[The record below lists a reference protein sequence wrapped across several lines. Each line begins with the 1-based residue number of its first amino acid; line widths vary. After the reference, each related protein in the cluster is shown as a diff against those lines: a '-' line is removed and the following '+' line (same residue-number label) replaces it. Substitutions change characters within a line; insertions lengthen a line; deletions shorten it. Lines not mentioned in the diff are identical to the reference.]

1 MMKILIIRTFPSIMD
16 LNTYNIQ
23 EIGLARALVAR
34 GHECGVIFYNGKVS
48 DKIEKLIFQKNK
60 VQYEI
65 KIYWLKGYSFF
76 KNGFMPAI
84 KKIVNQYDVIQV
96 NEYDQISSWMLY
108 TKQKRPTVIYHGP
121 YYHQY
126 AKGYNIKCSIFD
138 VLFLKLSNYKDVI
151 TLTKSEPA
159 SEFIKSKG
167 FKNVYT
173 IGVGIDEDSFSL
185 GEEVVKCPI
194 EKESSEF
201 RLLYVGKIEERRN
214 VFFLIDVFEKIIAA
228 DEHMQLIIVGDG
240 ETEYVERF
248 RQRIKDLVEQG
259 RIVYIPRAS
268 QKEVA
273 LIYKSS
279 KLFIFTSNYEIFG
292 MVLLEA
298 MYFSVPVI
306 SSWNGGSS
314 VLIDD
319 GVNGFILDTFDVE
332 KWVCK
337 IRYLKENPE
346 QYNLLR
352 KNAYKKISEK
362 FLWDRLAVHFI
373 EGYKK
378 AIKQWEENNF

>member
-1 MMKILIIRTFPSIMD
+1 M
-16 LNTYNIQ
+16 
-23 EIGLARALVAR
+23 
-34 GHECGVIFYNGKVS
+34 
-48 DKIEKLIFQKNK
+48 
-60 VQYEI
+60 
-65 KIYWLKGYSFF
+65 
-76 KNGFMPAI
+76 
-84 KKIVNQYDVIQV
+84 
-96 NEYDQISSWMLY
+96 
-108 TKQKRPTVIYHGP
+108 
-121 YYHQY
+121 
-126 AKGYNIKCSIFD
+126 
-138 VLFLKLSNYKDVI
+138 
-151 TLTKSEPA
+151 
-159 SEFIKSKG
+159 
-167 FKNVYT
+167 
-173 IGVGIDEDSFSL
+173 
-185 GEEVVKCPI
+185 
-194 EKESSEF
+194 
-201 RLLYVGKIEERRN
+201 
-214 VFFLIDVFEKIIAA
+214 
-228 DEHMQLIIVGDG
+228 
-240 ETEYVERF
+240 
-248 RQRIKDLVEQG
+248 
-259 RIVYIPRAS
+259 
-268 QKEVA
+268 A